1 MLEEDRLKYLLSV
14 YRRMELQH
22 VANRITEILYSRD
35 RAIWSI
41 WLSTSLTTGHQD
53 DDDEIVS

>member
-1 MLEEDRLKYLLSV
+1 VLEEDRLKYLLSV

>member
-1 MLEEDRLKYLLSV
+1 VLEEDRLKYLLSV
-14 YRRMELQH
+14 LQTH
-22 VANRITEILYSRD
+22 GITDVANRITEILYSRD